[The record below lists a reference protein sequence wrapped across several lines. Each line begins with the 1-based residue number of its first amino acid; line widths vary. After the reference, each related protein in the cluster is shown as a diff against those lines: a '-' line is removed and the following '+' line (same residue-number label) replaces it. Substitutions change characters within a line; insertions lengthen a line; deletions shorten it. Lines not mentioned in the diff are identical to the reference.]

1 MAKEMTME
9 EKKFLEFIGKPFA
22 GGVAACED
30 AAGMLKAL
38 GYTLQSYGSD
48 ATGRR
53 EWVYVKGSTVVKL
66 SVVDHNACWW

>member
-48 ATGRR
+48 ATGS
-53 EWVYVKGSTVVKL
+53 EWVYVKGSIVVKL